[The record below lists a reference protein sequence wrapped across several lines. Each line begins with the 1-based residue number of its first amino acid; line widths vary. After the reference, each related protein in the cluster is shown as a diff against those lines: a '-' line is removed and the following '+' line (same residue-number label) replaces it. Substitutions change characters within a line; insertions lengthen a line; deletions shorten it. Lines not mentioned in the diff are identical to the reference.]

1 MKSLLGKFRVLF
13 IGLLILGNAEVWGAD
28 WRLYAETEIGDYYY
42 NADSLTRVSK
52 NIVRVRVKMIHS
64 EAGKI
69 ESTRWLGK
77 QAGMSIALQEINCVD
92 KMSNVL
98 NSTHYA
104 DDGTVI
110 RSEKGDQWK
119 SIVSGSMG
127 ELLYKAVC
135 K

>member
-1 MKSLLGKFRVLF
+1 
-13 IGLLILGNAEVWGAD
+13 
-28 WRLYAETEIGDYYY
+28 
-42 NADSLTRVSK
+42 
-52 NIVRVRVKMIHS
+52 MIHS

-77 QAGMSIALQEINCVD
+77 QAGMSVALQEINCVD